1 MDRLDFYRSLA
12 TESDQRI
19 LFFVIDGLGGLPHP
33 ETGLTELEAA
43 ATPTLDALAAA
54 GESGLATPVLAGVT
68 PGSGPAHISLFGY
81 DPLVWQVGRGVL
93 AALGV
98 EFDLRAGDVA
108 ARINF
113 CSLDPEGRI
122 TDRRAGRIG
131 DQIGAPLAERLDGIS
146 LGDSV
151 QCSVRHVKQ
160 YRACVVFRGAGLD
173 GRIADT
179 DPQATGVPPL
189 QPVALDPAATHTA
202 ALATE
207 FIGRARELLSAEPAA
222 NGVTLRGFDSYHPF
236 PSLSELYGLDPG
248 AVASYPMY
256 QGVARLAGM
265 TIYPSKDEPDA
276 LAARVSEASRH
287 DFVFLHYKGTDSR
300 GEDGDYDA
308 KVAEIESADSLLA
321 RVRDAFDVVMV
332 TGDHSTPW
340 SMRSHSWHPVPV
352 LIASRHCRPNVGDG
366 RFGESACVQGS
377 LGHILSMDIMPLV
390 LAHAGKLKKFGA

>member
-98 EFDLRAGDVA
+98 EFDLRSGDVA

-131 DQIGAPLAERLDGIS
+131 DQIWTRSKPNGGS
-146 LGDSV
+146 
-151 QCSVRHVKQ
+151 
-160 YRACVVFRGAGLD
+160 
-173 GRIADT
+173 
-179 DPQATGVPPL
+179 
-189 QPVALDPAATHTA
+189 PAACA
-202 ALATE
+202 ASA
-207 FIGRARELLSAEPAA
+207 GRRRARSSSPACSR
-222 NGVTLRGFDSYHPF
+222 LR
-236 PSLSELYGLDPG
+236 
-248 AVASYPMY
+248 
-256 QGVARLAGM
+256 
-265 TIYPSKDEPDA
+265 K
-276 LAARVSEASRH
+276 
-287 DFVFLHYKGTDSR
+287 
-300 GEDGDYDA
+300 
-308 KVAEIESADSLLA
+308 
-321 RVRDAFDVVMV
+321 
-332 TGDHSTPW
+332 W
-340 SMRSHSWHPVPV
+340 S
-352 LIASRHCRPNVGDG
+352 
-366 RFGESACVQGS
+366 
-377 LGHILSMDIMPLV
+377 
-390 LAHAGKLKKFGA
+390 